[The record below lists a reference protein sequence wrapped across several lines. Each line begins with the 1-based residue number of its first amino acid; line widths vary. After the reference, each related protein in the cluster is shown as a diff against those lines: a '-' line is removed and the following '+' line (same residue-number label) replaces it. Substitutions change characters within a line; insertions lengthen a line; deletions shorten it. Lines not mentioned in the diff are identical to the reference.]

1 MTKQL
6 EDYPELH
13 RLTSNLREWAEKA
26 ETLIFFYDDAECDQ
40 MCLVEDTE
48 SKLLEQQHQIDYLT
62 EHLELCREINDRNTE
77 RVLQLTEQ
85 NKELQ
90 DRNSQLS
97 EYRFKHPET
106 GDEKLVMINRQ
117 FIVDRLIDEIY
128 ERIECNCT
136 AFAED
141 YDFCDCNEYF
151 EQFELVELN
160 KESK

>member
-1 MTKQL
+1 MTKQIK
-6 EDYPELH
+6 DYSELKYDIG
-13 RLTSNLREWAEKA
+13 NLR
-26 ETLIFFYDDAECDQ
+26 LHHLSGDG
-40 MCLVEDTE
+40 
-48 SKLLEQQHQIDYLT
+48 LLPIEIDYLFKHID
-62 EHLELCREINDRNTE
+62 E
-77 RVLQLTEQ
+77 LTEQ

-90 DRNSQLS
+90 ERNSQLS

-106 GDEKLVMINRQ
+106 GDEKLVMIDRQ